1 MLKQSIKQ
9 ALALTGLEIRR
20 KTDSGFTTVAPVE
33 FSKADLDVLE
43 FVTSRRLTMGSRERL
58 VATINACKHAAQAG
72 IEGDFVECGVW
83 RGGNSIAAKLTF
95 ENYGSGKKVWLFDT
109 FTGMTPPTEHDTTR
123 FSDKP
128 ADERFRAAQAGEH
141 NEWCFASLEDVQ
153 ANFKAAGVDLDGVRF
168 IAGDVMKTLAD
179 PANLPDA
186 LCVLRLDTDFYDST
200 KAELETLYPRLSVGG
215 SLLIDDFGHWDG
227 ARRAVEEY
235 FETLPSSARPLLHY
249 TDYSGRM
256 AVKAEAVGAK
266 KPSSR
271 SRRR

>member
-1 MLKQSIKQ
+1 MIRQSIKR
-9 ALALTGLEIRR
+9 ALALTGLEVHR
-20 KTDSGFTTVAPVE
+20 KGSYDYEAVAPVE
-33 FSKADLDVLE
+33 FSKADLEVLQ
-43 FVTSRRLTMGSRERL
+43 FVTELRFTMGSRERV
-58 VATINACKHAAQAG
+58 VATINACKHAVQSG

-95 ENYGSGKKVWLFDT
+95 ENYGSDKKVWLFDT
-109 FTGMTPPTEHDTTR
+109 FTGMTPPTEHDATR
-123 FSDKP
+123 FSEKS
-128 ADERFRAAQAGEH
+128 AAERFVEAQGLEH

-153 ANFKAAGVDLDGVRF
+153 ANFKTAGTNPAGVRF
-168 IAGDVMKTLAD
+168 VAGDVMKTLTNSSD
-179 PANLPDA
+179 IPDA

-235 FETLPSSARPLLHY
+235 LATLPPRSRPLLNY

-256 AVKAEAVGAK
+256 GVKV
-266 KPSSR
+266 
-271 SRRR
+271 

>member
-1 MLKQSIKQ
+1 MIKQSIKR
-9 ALALTGLEIRR
+9 AFALTGFELHRR
-20 KTDSGFTTVAPVE
+20 SGYDYTTVAPVE
-33 FSKADLDVLE
+33 FSKADLDVLRY
-43 FVTSRRLTMGSRERL
+43 VTENRLTMGSRERV
-58 VATINACKHAAQAG
+58 VATINACKHAVQAG

-95 ENYGSGKKVWLFDT
+95 ENYGSDKKVWLFDT

-123 FSDKP
+123 FSEKS
-128 ADERFRAAQAGEH
+128 AVERFDEAQAGEH

-153 ANFKAAGVDLDGVRF
+153 ANFKLAGANLAGARF
-168 IAGDVMKTLAD
+168 IAGDVTKTLAD
-179 PANLPDA
+179 SENVPDA

-200 KAELETLYPRLSVGG
+200 KAELEVLYPRLSVGG

-235 FETLPSSARPLLHY
+235 VATLPPKSRPLLHY

-256 AVKAEAVGAK
+256 GVKL
-266 KPSSR
+266 
-271 SRRR
+271 